1 MAKHRKD
8 PIVSHPT
15 EGRAYT
21 RPPDAIVPS
30 EIRASDILPMG
41 GGQEIRN
48 PASEVT
54 QSEEESSQFASG

>member
-1 MAKHRKD
+1 MAKNRKD

-30 EIRASDILPMG
+30 EIRPSDILPMG
-41 GGQEIRN
+41 SGQEIRN

-54 QSEEESSQFASG
+54 QPEEET

>member
-1 MAKHRKD
+1 MAAKKRESY
-8 PIVSHPT
+8 VSHPT

-21 RPPDAIVPS
+21 RPPDATVPS
-30 EIRASDILPMG
+30 EIRPSDILPMG

-54 QSEEESSQFASG
+54 QPEEET

>member
-21 RPPDAIVPS
+21 RPPDAIVSS
-30 EIRASDILPMG
+30 EIRAILPMG

-54 QSEEESSQFASG
+54 QSEEET